1 MTKKCFVSA
10 IVFSCALALGTPAL
24 GEDAKKAAAP
34 AGGAKSV
41 DEAWEKAIVANDL
54 DAIVACYAPDAVMWG
69 PGEAE
74 AKGEKAIRASYAA
87 LLKDNTVKEAKTSDT
102 QYRTTGKTSV
112 GWGHFSMTMQPKAG
126 GAPVTMKGRFNEIAA
141 EKDGKWLYIVDHA
154 SVEPA
159 PPAPAAP
166 PAKK

>member
-1 MTKKCFVSA
+1 MTRKSLVSA
-10 IVFSCALALGTPAL
+10 IVFSCVLALGMPAR

-41 DEAWEKAIVANDL
+41 DAAWEKAIVANDL

-69 PGEAE
+69 PGEVE

-102 QYRTTGKTSV
+102 QYRTAGKISV

-126 GAPVTMKGRFNEIAA
+126 GAPVTMKGRFNEVAA
-141 EKDGKWLYIVDHA
+141 EKDGKWAYIVDHA

-159 PPAPAAP
+159 PPAPA
-166 PAKK
+166 KK